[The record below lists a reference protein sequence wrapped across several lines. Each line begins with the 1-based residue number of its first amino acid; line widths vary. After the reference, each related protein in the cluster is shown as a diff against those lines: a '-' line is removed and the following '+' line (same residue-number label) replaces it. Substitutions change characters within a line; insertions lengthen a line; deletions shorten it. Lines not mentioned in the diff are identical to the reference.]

1 MLSLKCFCMAVYP
14 TVYSS
19 SSIISSLNYPVST
32 STKVAYAWILPK
44 FYNDRMDSSAWDA
57 YKSGLESERRTNQI
71 DISAMFNLDDIEEP
85 EGANLDARIDD
96 AVWNVDPE
104 K

>member
-1 MLSLKCFCMAVYP
+1 
-14 TVYSS
+14 
-19 SSIISSLNYPVST
+19 
-32 STKVAYAWILPK
+32 
-44 FYNDRMDSSAWDA
+44 
-57 YKSGLESERRTNQI
+57 
-71 DISAMFNLDDIEEP
+71 MFNLDDIEEP